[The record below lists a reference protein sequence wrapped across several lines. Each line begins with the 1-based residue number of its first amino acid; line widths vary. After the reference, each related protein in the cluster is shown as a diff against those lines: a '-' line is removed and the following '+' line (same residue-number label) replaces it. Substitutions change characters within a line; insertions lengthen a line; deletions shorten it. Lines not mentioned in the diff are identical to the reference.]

1 MRFSVMKKFV
11 LVFLIM
17 GSILSISAQTIK
29 LASPLPEGSEWDNT
43 LKAMG
48 AEWKRITN
56 GRVKMRIYPG
66 SIAGDEENVIRKMR
80 IGQLDA
86 GVFTNFGL
94 KNIVPS
100 TFIVTLPG
108 YIRNEKELDHV
119 ISKLPGIFDEAFQ
132 KEGFRV
138 LEWSKGGWAYFFT
151 NRKIT
156 RPEELQRINLSIN
169 SSEADIAINF
179 KALGF
184 RVVPN
189 NFSEIIMSLQS
200 GMVDAFYAP
209 PMFAAA
215 FQWFALAPYMI
226 DFVISPALGG
236 LVISEKTW
244 KKIPKRYHEELKA
257 STRKLTQSFYKQSVK
272 MNEESIRIMKE
283 NGLTTVTL
291 TPEERNAWV
300 SILKEGWKLFLG
312 DDKAI
317 SMDIYRKISD
327 ILAEIR

>member
-1 MRFSVMKKFV
+1 MKKAI
-11 LVFLIM
+11 LLFLMM
-17 GSILSISAQTIK
+17 GSIFLVSAQTIK
-29 LASPLPEGSEWDNT
+29 LASPFPEGSKWDNT
-43 LKAMG
+43 LKSMG
-48 AEWKRITN
+48 TEWKRITD

-94 KNIVPS
+94 KNMVPS
-100 TFIVTLPG
+100 TFVVTLPG

-119 ISKLPGIFDEAFQ
+119 IPALPGIFDEAFQ

-138 LEWSKGGWAYFFT
+138 LAWSKGGWAYFFA

-156 RPEELQRINLSIN
+156 KPEELQRINLSVN
-169 SSEADIAINF
+169 SSESDIASNF

-189 NFSEIIMSLQS
+189 NLSEIIIALQS

-209 PMFAAA
+209 PIAAA
-215 FQWFALAPYMI
+215 VFQWFALAPYMI
-226 DFVISPALGG
+226 DFIISPALGG

-244 KKIPKRYHEELKA
+244 KKIPKRYHEELQA
-257 STRKLTQSFYKQSVK
+257 STRKLTQSFYEQSVK

-283 NGLTTVTL
+283 NGLTTVAL
-291 TPEERNAWV
+291 TPQEHDAWL
-300 SILKEGWKLFLG
+300 SILKEGWKLVLG
-312 DDKAI
+312 DDKII
-317 SMDIYRKISD
+317 SMDIYRKVSKILED
-327 ILAEIR
+327 IR